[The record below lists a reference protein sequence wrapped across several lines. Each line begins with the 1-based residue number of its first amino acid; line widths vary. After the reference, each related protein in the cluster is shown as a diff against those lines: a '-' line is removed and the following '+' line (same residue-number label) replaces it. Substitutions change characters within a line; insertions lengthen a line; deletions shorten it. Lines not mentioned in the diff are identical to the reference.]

1 MTEHS
6 YLNGTNE
13 KVFYIEDKLLKNQ
26 SILPSYKLIYLYLKS
41 LANFKTKTTNMSFND
56 LTEKMPYTRTT
67 VIRAVESLEKNKA
80 INLYKP
86 SAGSH
91 IYGFK
96 KLTGTCQVA
105 TFSFINSKK
114 LSVKEKEFLLLI
126 LPYVSNVWTIGEYMS
141 PATIPVI
148 AKLTGLTYVTT
159 KKRIDSLE
167 AKGLM
172 SKTFEIINLY
182 RDEEFCGYRFDL
194 EAIMLDKKSLL
205 KV

>member
-6 YLNGTNE
+6 YLNKTNQTI
-13 KVFYIEDKLLKNQ
+13 FYIEDKLLKNK
-26 SILPSYKLIYLYLKS
+26 SILPSYKLIYLYLQS

-56 LTEKMPYTRTT
+56 LTGKMPYTRTT
-67 VIRAVESLEKNKA
+67 IMKAVASLEKNKA
-80 INLYKP
+80 INICKP
-86 SAGSH
+86 ISGSH
-91 IYGFK
+91 IYDFK
-96 KLTGTCQVA
+96 KPTEACQVA

-148 AKLTGLTYVTT
+148 AKLTGLTYTTT

-167 AKGLM
+167 AKGLI
-172 SKTFEIINLY
+172 SKTFFIINMY
-182 RDEEFCGYRFDL
+182 GDEEFCGYRFDL
-194 EAIMLDKKSLL
+194 EAIMLDKD
-205 KV
+205 VR